1 MEINNNLSLLNYTV
15 NKKVSAPELMQNI
28 NFISTTSSDQIEAKE
43 LENEIS
49 VNSIGSTLS
58 DEAIEKLCT
67 TASVPTKTNP
77 TVNQSRLSTT
87 FRDFSPSEISKI
99 KQVIYNIHNGIT
111 DPITPTPD
119 DPDPDPVPP
128 TPDEP
133 DVPPTPTEKSS
144 FITEFCDVDTMF
156 EYLNTLDSSI
166 TKSSGLSKAQLVA
179 LTQDD
184 DWEDSNNDFFG
195 SLNRIFDKLD
205 TSGDNVLS
213 YSEIKTF
220 IGEEIGSSFS
230 TYQTKVNNYSD
241 QIQREYERLS
251 DQKKLEFAIE
261 KTEEYLQAAGMQDQL
276 DALNRLL
283 EQTDRYNTIKVGN
296 IAIADLNAGNNSG
309 FRTLGSYNYT
319 AWSYEYENKN
329 GETGEYALWANDN
342 DNNTDG
348 YDLGITLDISLLNGN
363 WYTLVNTLV
372 RELTHATAYRY
383 YADNEGGID
392 GTIIIE
398 LHNKGIVSDEE
409 YNYYIAHW
417 SNICSG
423 NKTAE
428 EDAMYERLQ
437 YLLYTA
443 WGEYSAYQADAD
455 YNDSIG
461 QDVYKKSYDNA
472 TTAVNGNLE
481 KDTIANHIDKSYEK
495 EIPPDYKWWS
505 YA

>member
-1 MEINNNLSLLNYTV
+1 MEINNNLSLLNYTA
-15 NKKVSAPELMQNI
+15 NKKLSAPELMQNI
-28 NFISTTSSDQIEAKE
+28 NFVSTTSSAQIGAKE

-67 TASVPTKTNP
+67 TASVPTKNNP
-77 TVNQSRLSTT
+77 TVNGSKLSTT
-87 FRDFSPSEISKI
+87 FRDFSPSEITKI
-99 KQVIYNIHNGIT
+99 KQVIYNLHNGIT
-111 DPITPTPD
+111 N
-119 DPDPDPVPP
+119 PVPP
-128 TPDEP
+128 TPEEP

-166 TKSSGLSKAQLVA
+166 TKSSGLSKAQLVT

-205 TSGDNVLS
+205 VSGDKILS
-213 YSEIKTF
+213 YNEIKTL
-220 IGEEIGSSFS
+220 IGEELGEDFS
-230 TYQTKVNNYSD
+230 AYQTKVNNYSD
-241 QIQREYERLS
+241 QIQQEYERLS
-251 DQKKLEFAIE
+251 NQKKLEFAIE

-276 DALNRLL
+276 DALLRLKS
-283 EQTDRYNTIKVGN
+283 QPDSHNTIKVGN
-296 IAIADLNAGNNSG
+296 IAIADLNAGNTSG
-309 FRTLGSYNYT
+309 YRTLGSYNYM
-319 AWSYEYENKN
+319 AWSFEYENKN
-329 GETGEYALWANDN
+329 GETGEFALWGNDN
-342 DNNTDG
+342 DTSSN
-348 YDLGITLDISLLNGN
+348 DLGITLDISLLEGN

-372 RELTHATAYRY
+372 HELTHATAYRY
-383 YADNEGGID
+383 YANNKGDIN

-398 LHNKGIVSDEE
+398 LHNKGIVSDDE
-409 YNYYIAHW
+409 YSYYLDHW
-417 SNICSG
+417 SNICSDS
-423 NKTAE
+423 KTAE
-428 EDAMYERLQ
+428 EEAMYERLQ

-443 WGEYSAYQADAD
+443 WGEYAAYQADAD

-461 QDVYKKSYDNA
+461 QDVYKKSGDNV
-472 TTAVNGNLE
+472 TTAVNGSQE
-481 KDTIANHIDKSYEK
+481 KDAIANHIDKSYEN